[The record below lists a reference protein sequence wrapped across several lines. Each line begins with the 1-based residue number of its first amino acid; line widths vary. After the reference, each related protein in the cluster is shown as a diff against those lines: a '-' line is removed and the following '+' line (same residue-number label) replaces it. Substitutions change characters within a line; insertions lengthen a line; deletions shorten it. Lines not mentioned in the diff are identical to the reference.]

1 MQSSQR
7 RVQTVQSSQCRAQTV
22 QIAQTAQ
29 TAQTFLPSR
38 PGPGSSPAQ
47 RSSEALLAEAQGVPG
62 QPGSR
67 CQGEDPGGLAALP
80 VELRRLRG
88 AVWLRLPGVAGSLGD
103 FQGQADLL
111 SSLSSLSSRGSLY
124 IAQQSEQSGAAL
136 PDRVRAARAES
147 QSRVEQ
153 SQSRVSAALPSP
165 DIKALAGLIT

>member
-62 QPGSR
+62 LPGSR

-80 VELRRLRG
+80 GQLSRLRG
-88 AVWLRLPGVAGSLGD
+88 AVWLHLPGLAGSLGD
-103 FQGQADLL
+103 GQGQADLL

-124 IAQQSEQSGAAL
+124 IISTAVRAEWSCAARQSQSSQSRESEQSGA
-136 PDRVRAARAES
+136 ES
-147 QSRVEQ
+147 EQ
-153 SQSRVSAALPSP
+153 SQRSSAQP
-165 DIKALAGLIT
+165 